1 MSRIFASTLNTR
13 AILPDSL
20 RFIRSDLPKE
30 VTESERAWLLDNGIK
45 TVVDLRT
52 DGEREGRPCP
62 LATDARFDYI
72 SMPVTGG
79 STIPP
84 TPDDV
89 PCSYIGM
96 VDDRLMSLV
105 RRLLSLEGGA
115 LYFCSAGKDRTGV
128 ISAILLYLL
137 GYSREYIIADYLISA
152 ERLSPMLT
160 AYAEANPTVDINVI
174 TPSERY
180 ITEFLDWLTDYL
192 A

>member
-1 MSRIFASTLNTR
+1 MSRIFASTMNTR

-20 RFIRSDLPKE
+20 RYIRSDLPRE
-30 VTESERAWLLDNGIK
+30 VSESERLWLLDRGIK

-52 DGEREGRPCP
+52 DEEREGRGCP

-72 SMPVTGG
+72 CLPVVGG
-79 STIPP
+79 STVPP

-89 PCSYIGM
+89 SYSYIGM
-96 VDDRLMSLV
+96 VDERLMSLA
-105 RRLLSLEGGA
+105 RRLLSLDGGA

-128 ISAILLYLL
+128 LSAILLYFL
-137 GYSREYIIADYLISA
+137 GYSREYIVADYLISA
-152 ERLSPMLT
+152 ESLSPMLT

-174 TPSERY
+174 TPCERY